1 MLQNQE
7 PAKKRSKLV
16 LPEPQISEQELQQ
29 VVKLGRA
36 SEVAKE
42 VASES
47 GIETTDALLADYSIT
62 PHVSAMTPRTPAP
75 ITDRIM
81 QEAQNIMALTHVE
94 TPLKGG
100 LNTPLHETDFSGSL
114 PKQQALQTPNTVI
127 ATPFRSTRTE
137 GGGGNTPG
145 FLTPASGA
153 VVPLGGQSV
162 TQGTPALVRD
172 KLNINPDDTLEVG
185 NTPAAF
191 KHYQKQVKSSLREGL
206 ASLPTPKNDY
216 EIVVPENED
225 QQTDEDHDK
234 RDAVEDQADV
244 DARHVA
250 EAKAKRARELA
261 LRSQVI
267 QRSLPR
273 PQDINMTVLRPNSE
287 MQGLND
293 LQKAEELV
301 KQEMITMLHY
311 DALHDPVPSFN
322 PNKKTT
328 SAPHLQYLEHN
339 PYRPSDPEAMKV
351 AKELLEEEM
360 QTVKLGMAH
369 GDLSLESYTQVWEE
383 CLSQVLYL
391 PSQNRYTRA
400 NLASK
405 KDRIES
411 AEKRLEQNRK
421 HMAKQ
426 AKVCGKVEKKLKI
439 LTGGYQARNQALQK
453 QFLETCEQ
461 IEQSHLAL
469 STFKYLAAQE
479 DQAIPKRIQA
489 LTDDVDRQMEREK
502 VLQAKYASLREE
514 LDALGG
520 DVEEQEPEP
529 EPEVEVEPEPVQTSD
544 NE

>member
-62 PHVSAMTPRTPAP
+62 PQVVMTPRTPAP

-100 LNTPLHETDFSGSL
+100 INTPLHETDFSGAL

-137 GGGGNTPG
+137 GGGNTPG
-145 FLTPASGA
+145 FLTPTSGV
-153 VVPLGGQSV
+153 VVPVGGQTVGV
-162 TQGTPALVRD
+162 TPVLVRD
-172 KLNINPDDTLEVG
+172 KLNINPDDALEVG
-185 NTPAAF
+185 STPAAF

-225 QQTDEDHDK
+225 QEMDQNNEKGDV
-234 RDAVEDQADV
+234 VEDQADV

-293 LQKAEELV
+293 LQKAEEMV

-322 PNKKTT
+322 PNKKQTN
-328 SAPHLQYLEHN
+328 APHLQYLEHS

-351 AKELLEEEM
+351 AREMLEDEM
-360 QTVKLGMAH
+360 QIVKLGMAH

-383 CLSQVLYL
+383 CLSQVLFL

-421 HMAKQ
+421 QMAKQ
-426 AKVCGKVEKKLKI
+426 AKQCGKVEKKLKI

-514 LDALGG
+514 LDALR
-520 DVEEQEPEP
+520 DEPDDEEQFQP
-529 EPEVEVEPEPVQTSD
+529 EPEVEPQAEIEAS
-544 NE
+544 E